1 MMTAFA
7 VPETAM
13 AAVRLPLDAVRPH
26 PIAAVAAGRVVQ
38 RDDALAVEEPLE
50 IRLCA
55 DDGEHGVTV
64 TMRTPGADAE
74 LALGLLVA
82 ENVLDGPRDVAG
94 YRHCGSHGNVLK
106 VMLARGVVPRLGRL
120 ARNLAATASCG
131 LCGKAT
137 LDAVMDGS
145 SGGRPPAAGRTVAP
159 AVLHGLPRAL
169 RDAQPLFER
178 TGGLHAVAAF
188 SFDGERL
195 ALREDIGRH
204 NAFDKLVGAML
215 GGGAVDLSQCL
226 VALSGRAGFELL
238 QKAAAVRVPI
248 VVAVG
253 APTSLAVELA
263 ARWGITLVGFLREA
277 SFNVYTHPRRLG
289 LEAAETAATAEAS
302 VAADTVARP

>member
-1 MMTAFA
+1 
-7 VPETAM
+7 M

-26 PIAAVAAGRVVQ
+26 RITAVAAGRVVQ

-64 TMRTPGADAE
+64 TLRTPGADAE

-82 ENVLDGPRDVAG
+82 EQVIDGPGDVAG

-106 VMLARGVVPRLGRL
+106 VVLARGVVPRLGQL
-120 ARNLAATASCG
+120 ARNFAATASCG
-131 LCGKAT
+131 LCGKAS
-137 LDAVMDGS
+137 LDAVMGGS
-145 SGGRPPAAGRTVAP
+145 AGGRAP
-159 AVLHGLPRAL
+159 AVGATIAPEVLHDLPRAL
-169 RDAQPLFER
+169 RAAQPLFAS
-178 TGGLHAVAAF
+178 TGGLHAVGAF
-188 SFDGERL
+188 SFAGERL

-204 NAFDKLVGAML
+204 NAFDKLVGAVL
-215 GGGAVDLSQCL
+215 GAGAIDLSHCL

-238 QKAAAVRVPI
+238 QKAAATRVPV

-289 LEAAETAATAEAS
+289 LDASAAVVS
-302 VAADTVARP
+302 S